1 LSCRS
6 DLDRL
11 SLTIP
16 ELLSVTSVA
25 PRWIAAGEPPSGEIT
40 GISTDSRTTKTGEL
54 FFALAGDK
62 FDGHNF
68 IGLAF
73 ENNATAAVVSEKW
86 LEGQG
91 KAFAGKSLI
100 VVSDTLAAYQEFARY
115 YASKFDMTK
124 IAITGSSGKTTA
136 KEFIYSA
143 LASDFNVLRNKKS
156 FNNHIGVPAT
166 LYEMRKEHDVL
177 LSEMATNHFGEL
189 ERLSYLVEPDM
200 CVLINVGYAHL
211 EFFKSLEGVKKAKM
225 EILSHAKREGTV
237 VYNYD
242 DPVLR
247 DISYPL
253 ARSVSYGMEE
263 GAHLRGKLID
273 CDALARYR
281 FACKGVQVRLPIPG
295 RHNVSNALAAFCVA
309 LELGLSP
316 AHIRD
321 GLESLVAVDQRMQ
334 VLRIR
339 NFVLINDSYNSNP
352 DSCLAA
358 LRTLADIQAEGNG
371 RKIAVLGDMLELG
384 DYAEKEHARLAEHIR
399 DFHIDALFLFGKHTL
414 ATSAEAQRI
423 DYKSVRHFSDK
434 EDLHRAV
441 REYVTDFDVVLV
453 KGSRGMKME
462 TVVQSLAENA
472 GRS

>member
-1 LSCRS
+1 M
-6 DLDRL
+6 
-11 SLTIP
+11 
-16 ELLSVTSVA
+16 A
-25 PRWIAAGEPPSGEIT
+25 PYEPPGSEIA
-40 GISTDSRTTKTGEL
+40 GISTDSRSTKTGEL
-54 FFALAGDK
+54 FFALVGDR

-73 ENNATAAVVSEKW
+73 ENNVVAAVVAEKW
-86 LEGQG
+86 FKDQG
-91 KAFAGKSLI
+91 ENFSGKSFI
-100 VVSDTLAAYQEFARY
+100 VVNDTLAAYQEFARY

-136 KEFIYSA
+136 KECIYSA
-143 LASDFNVLRNKKS
+143 LANDFNVLRNKKS

-166 LYEMRKEHDVL
+166 LYEMRKEHNVL
-177 LSEMATNHFGEL
+177 LSEMGTNHFGEL
-189 ERLSYLVEPDM
+189 ERLSYFVEPDM
-200 CVLINVGYAHL
+200 CVLINIGYAHL
-211 EFFKSLEGVKKAKM
+211 EFFKSLEGVKKAKL
-225 EILSHAKREGTV
+225 EILSHANPNGTV

-253 ARSVSYGMEE
+253 AKSISYGTEE
-263 GAHLRGKLID
+263 GAKVKGKVID

-281 FACKGVQVRLPIPG
+281 FVCEGEHVQLPIPG
-295 RHNVSNALAAFCVA
+295 RHNVSNALAAFCVG
-309 LELGLSP
+309 LELGLP
-316 AHIRD
+316 PKTIKD
-321 GLESLVAVDQRMQ
+321 GLESLAAIDQRME
-334 VLRIR
+334 VLKVR
-339 NFVLINDSYNSNP
+339 NFVVLNDSYNSNP

-358 LRTLADIQAEGNG
+358 LRTLADIQAPGNG

-384 DYAEKEHARLAEHIR
+384 DYTEKEHGRIAEHVK

-414 ATSAEAQRI
+414 TTYKKAQRI
-423 DYKSVRHFSDK
+423 GYKSAHYFSVK

-441 REYVTDFDVVLV
+441 KDYVADFDVVLV

-462 TVVQSLAENA
+462 TVVESLAENA